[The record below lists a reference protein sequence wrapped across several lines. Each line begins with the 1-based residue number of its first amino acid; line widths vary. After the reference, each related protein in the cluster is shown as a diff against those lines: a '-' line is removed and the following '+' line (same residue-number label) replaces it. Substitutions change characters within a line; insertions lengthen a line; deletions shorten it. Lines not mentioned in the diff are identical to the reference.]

1 MKVYK
6 PSSQTVFL
14 SRQSLFFTTS
24 SMPNEHVFSSR
35 GPALRAASAGP
46 SAVGPDGPWD
56 LRDSSPDTTGV
67 RPVAPVE
74 EEDATSS
81 RWQDKA
87 VLTDGP
93 PASSQPA
100 PDTIGVRSAVSD
112 TGSARSQN
120 DSFVK
125 ERLVRGVVW
134 MRPGVKAA
142 MEFLADTTGLSFSAT
157 CAEGLE
163 VYARAKI
170 QDQQEELF
178 EPKMRMMMRRE
189 IRTSDDRHVPFEI
202 KNAIAAEK
210 TRILFTDLYT
220 RMLLKEGAPLKEIHA
235 KRDKAYYMAERNVL
249 NTRTP
254 KFKTT
259 IAKYWQATD
268 DQDWQAGQ
276 PTGRTDSTGATEADK
291 PDA

>member
-1 MKVYK
+1 MRE
-6 PSSQTVFL
+6 SF
-14 SRQSLFFTTS
+14 
-24 SMPNEHVFSSR
+24 
-35 GPALRAASAGP
+35 
-46 SAVGPDGPWD
+46 
-56 LRDSSPDTTGV
+56 PDTTVDRLVASVDGKRPRGV
-67 RPVAPVE
+67 G
-74 EEDATSS
+74 
-81 RWQDKA
+81 WQDKA

-112 TGSARSQN
+112 TGSARSQK

-125 ERLVRGVVW
+125 ERLSRGVVW
-134 MRPGVKAA
+134 MKPGVKAA

-189 IRTSDDRHVPFEI
+189 IRSSDDRHVPFEI
-202 KNAIAAEK
+202 KNAIAAEQ

-220 RMLLKEGAPLKEIHA
+220 RMLLKEGVPLKEIHA

-254 KFKTT
+254 KFKTV
-259 IAKYWQATD
+259 IAKYWQAY
-268 DQDWQAGQ
+268 DQADWQAGQ
-276 PTGRTDSTGATEADK
+276 TTGRKESTGAPEADK
-291 PDA
+291 TDA